1 MPDTFR
7 GRIAMKCGGSIIVWV
22 VGRLVGERVSA
33 ELEQFI
39 VNVNGGEGPACASTH
54 PYWVSSLVY
63 VHGNFDEPPAM
74 IEAWAFWRP
83 IVL

>member
-1 MPDTFR
+1 M
-7 GRIAMKCGGSIIVWV
+7 

-39 VNVNGGEGPACASTH
+39 VNVNGGEGPANASVH
-54 PYWVSSLVY
+54 PYRVSSLVY

-74 IEAWAFWRP
+74 IEA
-83 IVL
+83 